1 MSTLEGIPV
10 RQQEIEI
17 ALKTFYNTT
26 GLGLEARP
34 PLLREKAL
42 SLDETL
48 EDPISLKINS
58 YLNSRL
64 GSGFFAGLSLGK
76 VDSLLLYNARSYT
89 SCRLK
94 K

>member
-64 GSGFFAGLSLGK
+64 GSGFSAGLSLGK
-76 VDSLLLYNARSYT
+76 VDSLLFITRGHHLAD
-89 SCRLK
+89 
-94 K
+94 